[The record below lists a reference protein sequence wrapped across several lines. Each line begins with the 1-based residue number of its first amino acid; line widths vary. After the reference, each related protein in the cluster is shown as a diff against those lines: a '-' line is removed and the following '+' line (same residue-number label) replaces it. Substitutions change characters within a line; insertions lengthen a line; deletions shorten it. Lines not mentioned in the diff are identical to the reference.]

1 MDLINFEE
9 KFLDD
14 ILEIEKESFPHPW
27 TSEMLLSSAKNN
39 AVTFKVLTENKNVV
53 GYYIISTISDET
65 EVIEIAV
72 RTQFRRKNW
81 GKFMLADILKEAIA
95 KKSKF
100 IFLEARKSNTPALNL
115 YKSFGF
121 KEIVIRKNYY
131 KIEDAILLKLV
142 V

>member
-1 MDLINFEE
+1 MDLINFE
-9 KFLDD
+9 KQFLDD

-27 TSEMLLSSAKNN
+27 TSEMFLSSAKNN
-39 AVTFKVLTENKNVV
+39 AVTFKVLTEKKNVV
-53 GYYIISTISDET
+53 GYYIISTVSDET

-72 RTQFRRKNW
+72 GTQFRRKNF
-81 GKFMLADILKEAIA
+81 GKFMFADILKEAIL

-100 IFLEARKSNTPALNL
+100 IFLEVRKSNTPALNL

-131 KIEDAILLKLV
+131 KIEDAILLKLLV
-142 V
+142 